1 MKTIRILK
9 EIVEMYKV
17 KIIIFF
23 ALFLSFFIYL
33 LFFYSIRMLDISIE
47 NYKNEKVNIVAI
59 YNGELLWV
67 KMNDVKI
74 RLGVKNMSDLVRKE
88 IHGVYITK
96 TPTEEQIR
104 EYKRREKELDGKS
117 SFSFRYVCND
127 TMSRIIKSCRGE
139 KKIDNFRIGL

>member
-67 KMNDVKI
+67 KMNDVKM